1 MTVGEQTLGKLREQA
16 IDWLLKLRDAPD
28 DMKLNADFEAWLTSD
43 QRHAEVYERVRCL
56 MGDASHLLSSD
67 PAFIHTASTR
77 KSGSST
83 GRSVA
88 LSLCLAL
95 VTGTFFALE
104 VPLRL
109 KADAI
114 SGTAERQTLNLP
126 DGSELILNADT
137 AVSFKFSSSERRV
150 VVLKGEVFATVA
162 ADKTRPFVVEANGG
176 TTTAL
181 GTAFD
186 VEMSK
191 NGTNV
196 TVLEHS
202 VQVEAGD
209 ANRSIRIKENQ
220 KVAYDAE
227 GSIGSIETVDPLSIA
242 AWRQGRLVFEN
253 RPLSSV
259 VAELERYL
267 PGRIVIAGANIG
279 ERRITGSFDLADPQ
293 AVLRDLTVAFDVG
306 VTRLGPYLTVLH

>member
-1 MTVGEQTLGKLREQA
+1 MTADEPNIGKLREQA
-16 IDWLLKLRDAPD
+16 IDWLLKLHDAPD
-28 DMKLNADFEAWLTSD
+28 DMKLNADFEAWVASNP
-43 QRHAEVYERVRCL
+43 RHAEVYELVRCL
-56 MGDASHLLSSD
+56 MGDASRLLSSD
-67 PAFIHTASTR
+67 PAFVHTASTR

-88 LSLCLAL
+88 LSLCLAMM
-95 VTGTFFALE
+95 TGAFFALDM
-104 VPLRL
+104 PLRL

-162 ADKTRPFVVEANGG
+162 ADKMRPFVVEANGG

-220 KVAYDAE
+220 KVAYDAG

-267 PGRIVIAGANIG
+267 PGRIVIAGAKIG

-306 VTRLGPYLTVLH
+306 VTRLGPYLTMLH

>member
-1 MTVGEQTLGKLREQA
+1 MTADEPTVGKRREQA

-28 DMKLNADFEAWLTSD
+28 DMKLNADFEAWVASD
-43 QRHAEVYERVRCL
+43 PRHAEVYARVRCL
-56 MGDASHLLSSD
+56 MGDASRLLSSD
-67 PAFIHTASTR
+67 PAFIKKASTR

-83 GRSVA
+83 GRSLA

-95 VTGTFFALE
+95 VTGAFFALD

-137 AVSFKFSSSERRV
+137 AVSFKFSSSERRI

-186 VEMSK
+186 VEMLK

-202 VQVEAGD
+202 VRVDVGD
-209 ANRSIRIKENQ
+209 ANRSIRIEENQ

-253 RPLSSV
+253 RQLSSV

-267 PGRIVIAGANIG
+267 PGRIVIAGAKIG
-279 ERRITGSFDLADPQ
+279 ERRISGSFDLADPQ

-306 VTRLGPYLTVLH
+306 VMRVGPYLTILH